1 MKAAIASV
9 GAALKGMPTIY
20 KIALALGVVISV
32 AAAVYYY
39 MTMSVSIAK
48 ADELGEYVDDEVVIN
63 GKKVKIQG
71 FFVPKNSGKEI
82 NIDKFKNKDQAVK
95 ILSAPVDA
103 NKKEKT
109 TLPLI
114 FEEDREKFIKN
125 GSKVELVTKAEVK
138 ATEEKEPTKCCATPT
153 TKVVGYTMEAKG
165 HKLRYDVPIAKT
177 AAATA

>member
-1 MKAAIASV
+1 MRPAISARACGRSRGASRREPPPPLPARA
-9 GAALKGMPTIY
+9 G
-20 KIALALGVVISV
+20 
-32 AAAVYYY
+32 
-39 MTMSVSIAK
+39 VSIAK